1 MKPNFYHIF
10 RTKLYEQEIKTE
22 VENESTLEKIL
33 RKSKKVTAILAN
45 LLTSQKKF
53 NEKAKDEIREIVSD
67 IRFISYKPTTFRI
80 VIKNGNFFDLKYDPV
95 PLNIKY
101 PEDFNVK
108 DSFVIIVSGKKY
120 NLANN
125 SEMEQ
130 AIDYV
135 NNLLKSKP
143 VTKSEEPAPGG
154 ETPPEGGPEAGGET
168 PPEGGEETPT
178 PPEEEET
185 PEEPK

>member
-22 VENESTLEKIL
+22 IENESTLEKIL
-33 RKSKKVTAILAN
+33 RKSKKVPAILTN
-45 LLTSQKKF
+45 LITSQKKF

-67 IRFISYKPTTFRI
+67 VRFISYKPTTFRI
-80 VIKNGNFFDLKYDPV
+80 VIKNGNYFDLKYDPV
-95 PLNIKY
+95 PLNTRY
-101 PEDFNVK
+101 PEDFDVK
-108 DSFVIIVSGKKY
+108 DSFVVLVSGKKY

-130 AIDYV
+130 ATDYV

-143 VTKSEEPAPGG
+143 VTKSEEEPAPGG
-154 ETPPEGGPEAGGET
+154 ETPPEAAGET
-168 PPEGGEETPT
+168 PPEGGEEAPT

>member
-33 RKSKKVTAILAN
+33 RKSKKVPSILTN

-67 IRFISYKPTTFRI
+67 VRFISYKPTTFRI
-80 VIKNGNFFDLKYDPV
+80 VIKNGNYFDLKYDPV
-95 PLNIKY
+95 PLNIRY
-101 PEDFNVK
+101 PEDFDVK
-108 DSFVIIVSGKKY
+108 DSFVVLVSGKKY

-130 AIDYV
+130 ALDYV
-135 NNLLKSKP
+135 NALLKSKP
-143 VTKSEEPAPGG
+143 VTKSGEE
-154 ETPPEGGPEAGGET
+154 ETPAAENPEGGPEAGSET
-168 PPEGGEETPT
+168 APEEETPT
-178 PPEEEET
+178 PPEEET